1 MNVSV
6 FRLVTMAGVLLVA
19 LSSSVALA
27 ADSCRLSYKMKPG
40 QAWQSKVDSQ
50 FKSSAMGVEST
61 NASSFSVRYR
71 VMKGERKGWVKIE
84 GRIVSHS
91 AQSQGGVDYTKLTYM
106 ADMHTS
112 GELRNI
118 KHTGSAMP
126 PIPEEQLADMPAQY
140 AEMMKQSGEM
150 VAKAMQMGVFWFP
163 ELPEEKL
170 TIGDTFEE
178 VQKSDLGSSPMMQS
192 QTVVK
197 TEYTLEDVSQGLAY
211 FSVRQRALSKTS
223 GMGSSVDSKT
233 AGKADAIFDLEQGMW
248 VEMTTKSK
256 TSSSYAGMGGMSG
269 DMGGVNISR
278 YRMQLK

>member
-1 MNVSV
+1 MNVAA
-6 FRLVTMAGVLLVA
+6 FRLVTVAAALA
-19 LSSSVALA
+19 LSASVALA
-27 ADSCRLSYKMKPG
+27 ADTYRLSYKMKPG
-40 QAWQSKVDSQ
+40 QIWQSKADSQ
-50 FKSSAMGVEST
+50 FKSSSIGAEST
-61 NASSFSVRYR
+61 NSSSFSVRYR

-91 AQSQGGVDYTKLTYM
+91 AQSQGGGVDYLKLVYT

-118 KHTGSAMP
+118 KHAGSAMP
-126 PIPEEQLADMPAQY
+126 PIPEEQLAAMPPQY
-140 AEMMKQSGEM
+140 AEMMKQSGDM

-170 TIGDTFEE
+170 AIGDFFEV

-197 TEYTLEDVSQGLAY
+197 SEFTLEDISQGLAY
-211 FSVRQRALSKTS
+211 FSVRQRVLSRTS
-223 GMGSSVDSKT
+223 GMGSQVDSKT

>member
-1 MNVSV
+1 MNVAA
-6 FRLVTMAGVLLVA
+6 FRLVTVAGVLLVA

-27 ADSCRLSYKMKPG
+27 ADSYRLSYKMKPG
-40 QAWQSKVDSQ
+40 QLWQSKADSQ
-50 FKSSAMGVEST
+50 FKSSGMGVEST
-61 NASSFSVRYR
+61 NSSSFSVRYR

-91 AQSQGGVDYTKLTYM
+91 AQSQGGVDYSKLVYT

-118 KHTGSAMP
+118 RHSGSAMP
-126 PIPEEQLADMPAQY
+126 PIPEEQLAAMPPQY
-140 AEMMKQSGEM
+140 AEMMKQSGDM

-223 GMGSSVDSKT
+223 GMGGSVDSKT

-248 VEMTTKSK
+248 VEMTMKSK
-256 TSSSYAGMGGMSG
+256 SSSSYAGMGGMSG
-269 DMGGVNISR
+269 DMGGVQISR

>member
-40 QAWQSKVDSQ
+40 QVWQSKVDSQ

-126 PIPEEQLADMPAQY
+126 PIPEEQLAAMPAQY

-211 FSVRQRALSKTS
+211 FSVRQRALSKIS

-248 VEMTTKSK
+248 IEMIMKSK
-256 TSSSYAGMGGMSG
+256 SSSSYAGMGGMSG
-269 DMGGVNISR
+269 DMGGVQISR

>member
-40 QAWQSKVDSQ
+40 QVWQSKVDSQ

-61 NASSFSVRYR
+61 NANSFSVRYR

-126 PIPEEQLADMPAQY
+126 PIPEEQLAAMPAQY

-211 FSVRQRALSKTS
+211 FSVRQRALSKIS

-248 VEMTTKSK
+248 VEMTMKSK
-256 TSSSYAGMGGMSG
+256 SSSSYAGMGGMSG
-269 DMGGVNISR
+269 DMGGVQISR

>member
-40 QAWQSKVDSQ
+40 QVWQSKVDSQ

-126 PIPEEQLADMPAQY
+126 PIPEEQLAAMPAQY

-211 FSVRQRALSKTS
+211 FSVRQRALSKIS

-248 VEMTTKSK
+248 VEMTMKSK
-256 TSSSYAGMGGMSG
+256 SSSSYAGMGGMSG
-269 DMGGVNISR
+269 DMGGVQISR

>member
-1 MNVSV
+1 MNLSA
-6 FRLVTMAGVLLVA
+6 FRLAAMAAVLLVA
-19 LSSSVALA
+19 LSSSVGLA
-27 ADSCRLSYKMKPG
+27 AGSCRLGYKIKPG
-40 QAWQSKVDSQ
+40 QVWQSKVDSQ
-50 FKSSAMGVEST
+50 FRSSAMGVEST
-61 NASSFSVRYR
+61 NSSNFSVRYR
-71 VMKGERKGWVKIE
+71 VMEGERKGWVKIE

-91 AQSQGGVDYTKLTYM
+91 SRSQGGVDYSKLAYT

-126 PIPEEQLADMPAQY
+126 PIPEEQLAAMPPQY
-140 AEMMKQSGEM
+140 ADMMRQSGEM
-150 VAKAMQMGVFWFP
+150 MARAMQMGVFWFP

-170 TIGDTFEE
+170 TIGDSFEA
-178 VQKSDLGSSPMMQS
+178 VQKSDIGSSSMMQS

-211 FSVRQRALSKTS
+211 FAVRQRALSKTS
-223 GMGSSVDSKT
+223 GMGGSTDSKT

-248 VEMTTKSK
+248 VEMTMKSK

-269 DMGGVNISR
+269 EMGGVNISR
-278 YRMQLK
+278 YRMHLK